1 MTGSALFFWL
11 APVLRGNVIGLVGVE
26 VETVDFVVGQ
36 RIRAR
41 RVAMGVSQA
50 DLGKSIGV
58 RFQQVQK
65 YESGA
70 NRVSAS
76 RLWAIAEALGVHIS
90 HFFVGIR
97 ASDPETG
104 DKTAPTDEFCFLKEH
119 DAVEMLSI
127 YRSLKPAHKH
137 AVLSFVRTLTQD
149 APVRRFDEAK

>member
-1 MTGSALFFWL
+1 M
-11 APVLRGNVIGLVGVE
+11 
-26 VETVDFVVGQ
+26 ETVDFVVGQ

-65 YESGA
+65 YESGT

-76 RLWAIAEALGVHIS
+76 RLWAIAEALDVHVS
-90 HFFVGIR
+90 HFFAGIR
-97 ASDPETG
+97 PASADSG
-104 DKTAPTDEFCFLKEH
+104 DKSAPKDEFGFLKEH

-149 APVRRFDEAK
+149 ATVRRFDEAK